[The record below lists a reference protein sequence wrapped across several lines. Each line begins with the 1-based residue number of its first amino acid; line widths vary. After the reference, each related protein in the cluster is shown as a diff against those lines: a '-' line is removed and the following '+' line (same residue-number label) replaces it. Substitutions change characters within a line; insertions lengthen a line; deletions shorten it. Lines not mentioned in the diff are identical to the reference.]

1 MLDLAQAVV
10 SGVLIGAFYALLAL
24 GLSLGWGFLDTID
37 FAHFAII
44 FGFGYITYELAT
56 RGLDPLVVLLLAA
69 PVGCLVGAAWRYLM
83 RALRLDAARSLV
95 FTFGV
100 LVVFEGAS
108 KLVWTADYRRIAV
121 AQNPYAVGAL
131 TVGELAFPITQVI
144 SFALAVVVAVAVG
157 LALKRTYAGKA
168 LRAAVL
174 DAEMTRA
181 CGADVER
188 LRLLLAAVG
197 GATGGVAGVLVAM
210 NYALFPNAAEGWIGL
225 LFASVILG
233 GIGNPAGVVLGGM
246 VIGVGEAVAQ
256 VLGATAVARLVGA
269 CALLVGLLLRPDG
282 LLPSVLGRREEG

>member
-1 MLDLAQAVV
+1 MVDLAQAVA

-24 GLSLGWGFLDTID
+24 GLTLGWGFLDTID
-37 FAHFAII
+37 FAHFAIV
-44 FGFGYITYELAT
+44 FGFGYVTYELAT
-56 RGLDPLVVLLLAA
+56 RGWDPLVVLLLSA
-69 PVGCLVGAAWRYLM
+69 PVGWVVGAGWRVLM
-83 RALRLDAARSLV
+83 RTVRLDAARTLV

-100 LVVFEGAS
+100 LVVFEGFS
-108 KLVWTADYRRIAV
+108 KLVWTADYRRIPV
-121 AQNPYAVGAL
+121 AQNPYAIGAL
-131 TVGELAFPITQVI
+131 VAGDLVFPVTQVV
-144 SFALAVVVAVAVG
+144 SFALAVLVATAVG
-157 LALKRTYAGKA
+157 LVLKRTDAGKA

-188 LRLLLAAVG
+188 LRLMLAGVG

-210 NYALFPNAAEGWIGL
+210 NYALFPNAAEGWIGV

-246 VIGVGEAVAQ
+246 VIGIGEAVAQ

-269 CALLVGLLLRPDG
+269 CALLVGLLLRPEG
-282 LLPSVLGRREEG
+282 LLPGVVGRREA

>member
-1 MLDLAQAVV
+1 MIDLAQGVA

-24 GLSLGWGFLDTID
+24 GLTLGWGFLDTID

-44 FGFGYITYELAT
+44 FGFGYLTYELAT
-56 RGLDPLVVLLLAA
+56 RGWDPLVVLLLAVPA
-69 PVGCLVGAAWRYLM
+69 GCVVGAGWRVLM

-108 KLVWTADYRRIAV
+108 KLVWTADYRRIPV
-121 AQNPYAVGAL
+121 VQNPYAIGAL
-131 TVGELAFPITQVI
+131 TVGDLAFPVTQVV
-144 SFALAVVVAVAVG
+144 SFALAVLVAVAVG
-157 LALKRTYAGKA
+157 LILKRTDVGKA

-188 LRLLLAAVG
+188 LRLVLAAVG

-210 NYALFPNAAEGWIGL
+210 NYALFPNAAEQWIGL

-246 VIGVGEAVAQ
+246 VIGIGEAVAQ

-269 CALLVGLLLRPDG
+269 CALLAGLLLRPEG
-282 LLPSVLGRREEG
+282 LLPSVVGRREG